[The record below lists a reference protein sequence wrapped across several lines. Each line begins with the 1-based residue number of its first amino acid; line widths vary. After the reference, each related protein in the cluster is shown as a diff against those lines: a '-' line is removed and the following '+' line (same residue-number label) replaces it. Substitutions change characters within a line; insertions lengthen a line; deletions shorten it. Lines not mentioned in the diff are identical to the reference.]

1 MQKMYKYGIRGVAH
15 SWLCSYLSDRWQYVS
30 CDKTN
35 SVLLKVKCRVPQG
48 SVIGPKLFILY
59 LNELCKVS
67 KYMNC
72 ILFADDTN
80 FFCSGE
86 QLTDIITTVENEM
99 KLVKKMVI
107 QPHPSLA
114 LIISVVAFHWHPSL
128 WLEAHRRLD
137 LSCVNKPAFVT
148 GHKLI
153 AIVLALTWTLDCYW
167 VWRTWMAYCSTPSQN
182 ALTPISDCRHTKH
195 YTLSVSYNSISDPQ
209 PVFLAHGHGILLRDN
224 QKCFTHLALSK
235 HANYHHKHTLQTT
248 EIFPL
253 TKGKEPIESNLFFNF
268 LKKYIY

>member
-1 MQKMYKYGIRGVAH
+1 MGDGHRTGGK
-15 SWLCSYLSDRWQYVS
+15 SCSS
-30 CDKTN
+30 
-35 SVLLKVKCRVPQG
+35 
-48 SVIGPKLFILY
+48 
-59 LNELCKVS
+59 
-67 KYMNC
+67 
-72 ILFADDTN
+72 
-80 FFCSGE
+80 
-86 QLTDIITTVENEM
+86 
-99 KLVKKMVI
+99 VI

-182 ALTPISDCRHTKH
+182 ALTPISDCTHTKH

-209 PVFLAHGHGILLRDN
+209 PVFLACGRGILLRDN

-235 HANYHHKHTLQTT
+235 HANYRHKHTLQTT

-268 LKKYIY
+268 